1 MERQTM
7 DHDYAVKS
15 EACEKYLLGELSAE
29 LREAYEDH
37 YFSCAEC
44 AVQLRSAVEMFGAS
58 RQILAE
64 QPAVAAEP
72 VAVPLRAGWFDWLRP
87 AFAAPVL
94 AALLLLVGYQNFVTI
109 PLLKQSASPR
119 VMQMFTL
126 ITANSRG
133 DAALEV
139 IATPNQPLGLYVD
152 MPLDRVY
159 SAYHLQLQDPAG
171 KVTPLRS
178 VDEEEAQKTVVV
190 AINSG
195 ITPGVYTLVIS
206 GQPKSGDPAKELA
219 RIHFTITFSPQVQ
232 QH

>member
-1 MERQTM
+1 M

-15 EACEKYLLGELSAE
+15 EACEKYLLGELSPE
-29 LREAYEDH
+29 LRDAYEDH

-44 AVQLRSAVEMFGAS
+44 AIQLRSAVETFGAS
-58 RQILAE
+58 RQIFAE
-64 QPAVAAEP
+64 QRAVAA
-72 VAVPLRAGWFDWLRP
+72 VPLPAGWLDWLRP

-109 PLLKQSASPR
+109 PLLKQSTGPR

-133 DAALEV
+133 DAVLEV
-139 IATPNQPLGLYVD
+139 NATPNQPLGLYVD
-152 MPLDRVY
+152 MPLDSVY

-171 KVTPLRS
+171 KATPLRS
-178 VDEEEAQKTVVV
+178 VSEEEAQKTVVV
-190 AINSG
+190 AINPG
-195 ITPGVYTLVIS
+195 ITPGAYTLVIS
-206 GQPKSGDPAKELA
+206 GQPKSGDPAKELV
-219 RIHFTITFSPQVQ
+219 RIHFTIAFSPQVQ

>member
-15 EACEKYLLGELSAE
+15 EACEKYLLGELSPE
-29 LREAYEDH
+29 LRDAYEDH

-44 AVQLRSAVEMFGAS
+44 AVQLRSAVETFGAS
-58 RQILAE
+58 RQIFAE
-64 QPAVAAEP
+64 QRAVAAEP
-72 VAVPLRAGWFDWLRP
+72 AAAALPTGWFDWLRP

-126 ITANSRG
+126 ITANSRSE
-133 DAALEV
+133 AVLE
-139 IATPNQPLGLYVD
+139 IRATPNQPLGLYVD
-152 MPLDRVY
+152 MPLDSVY
-159 SAYHLQLQDPAG
+159 SAYQLQLQDPAG
-171 KVTPLRS
+171 KATPLRS
-178 VDEEEAQKTVVV
+178 VSEEEAQKTVVV
-190 AINSG
+190 AINPG
-195 ITPGVYTLVIS
+195 NTPGVYTLVIS
-206 GQPKSGDPAKELA
+206 GQPKSGDPAKELV
-219 RIHFTITFSPQVQ
+219 RIHFTIAFSPQVQ